1 MHPKCGGH
9 DRRNRM
15 KLLYQTHSPYARKAL
30 VFAHEAGLA
39 DMLEVV
45 HQETSPTH
53 KNAEVFAQNLL
64 GKVPVLIREEGSAIF
79 DSDVI
84 CAYFDTMAFRSL
96 YPAGGEERWAALRLQ
111 ALAQGLCDSGIALR
125 WERTRRPEPL
135 RFEPLAQGY
144 ELKLVTAYD
153 WLEAEADFSGDP
165 NIGPIALATAL
176 DWLAFRELPD
186 FRTAR
191 PRVANWF
198 GQFVARPSMKA
209 TPLSG
214 ETQD

>member
-1 MHPKCGGH
+1 
-9 DRRNRM
+9 M
-15 KLLYQTHSPYARKAL
+15 KLLYQTHSPYARKVL

-39 DMLEVV
+39 SQLQVI
-45 HQETSPTH
+45 HQETSPTQ
-53 KNAEVFAQNLL
+53 KNATVFAQNPL
-64 GKVPVLIREEGSAIF
+64 GKVPVLLRDEGSALF

-84 CAYFDTMAFRSL
+84 CAYLDTMALRSL
-96 YPAGGEERWAALRLQ
+96 YPAGGEEKWAALRLQ

-125 WERTRRPEPL
+125 WESIRRPEPL
-135 RFEPLAQGY
+135 RYEPLAQGY

-153 WLEAEADFSGDP
+153 WLEAEADFSGDLHV
-165 NIGPIALATAL
+165 GHIALATAL

-186 FRTAR
+186 FRGGR
-191 PRVANWF
+191 PRLANWF
-198 GQFVARPSMKA
+198 AQFVERPSMKS